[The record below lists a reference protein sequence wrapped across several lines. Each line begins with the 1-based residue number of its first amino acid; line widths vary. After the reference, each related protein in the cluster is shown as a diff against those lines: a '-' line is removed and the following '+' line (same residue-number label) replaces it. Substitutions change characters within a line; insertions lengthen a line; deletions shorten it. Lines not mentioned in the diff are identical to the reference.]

1 MPVPFGDCVFDPG
14 TRQVL
19 RAGKQVRISPK
30 AFQLLEIL
38 IARRPNAVS
47 KEELQEILW
56 PDTYV
61 SDANLPNLVADLRSE
76 LGDSPRSS
84 RIIRTVQRFG
94 YAFVATPLSAR
105 HAGSRGHAYRLIWG
119 NREIALGEGENLF
132 GREDD
137 AVVWIDDA
145 AVSRRHARIVIDE
158 SGAFLEDLGSK
169 NGTYLRGKRLLQT
182 PAKLTDGD
190 QITIGTASM
199 TFRVLD
205 KTASTATA
213 AEQKETEKDGSLA
226 SRHQKR

>member
-1 MPVPFGDCVFDPG
+1 MLIRFGDCVFDAG

-19 RAGKQVRISPK
+19 RAGRQVHISPK
-30 AFQLLEIL
+30 AFQLLVIL

-56 PDTYV
+56 PDTFV

-94 YAFVATPLSAR
+94 YAFVATPLSSQ
-105 HAGSRGHAYRLIWG
+105 HEGPRGHAYRLIWG

-137 AVVWIDDA
+137 AVVWIDLA

-158 SGAFLEDLGSK
+158 SGAVLEDLGSK
-169 NGTYLRGKRLLQT
+169 NGTYLRGRRLQS
-182 PAKLTDGD
+182 PAKLVDGD
-190 QITIGTASM
+190 RIMIATASM
-199 TFRVLD
+199 IFRVLD
-205 KTASTATA
+205 RSVSTETQTAV
-213 AEQKETEKDGSLA
+213 EQKKKEKGRSL
-226 SRHQKR
+226 SR

>member
-1 MPVPFGDCVFDPG
+1 MAVRFGDCVFDPG
-14 TRQVL
+14 ARQVL
-19 RAGKQVRISPK
+19 RAGKQIHISPK
-30 AFQLLEIL
+30 AFQLLEVL
-38 IARRPNAVS
+38 IGRRPNAVS

-94 YAFVATPLSAR
+94 YAFVATPLSSR
-105 HAGSRGHAYRLIWG
+105 QAGPRGHAYRILWG
-119 NREIALGEGENLF
+119 PREIAINEGENLI

-145 AVSRRHARIVIDE
+145 AVSRRHARVVVDG
-158 SGAFLEDLGSK
+158 SGAVLEDLGSK
-169 NGTYLRGKRLLQT
+169 NGTYLQGRRLQA
-182 PAKLTDGD
+182 PAKLADGD
-190 QITIGTASM
+190 RILIGTASM
-199 TFRVLD
+199 TFRILD

-213 AEQKETEKDGSLA
+213 AEQKDTENDGGPA
-226 SRHQKR
+226 SRRHKR